1 MVDDRESPWSWSALV
16 KVQDVRE
23 SGLVGTLFLAE
34 TAGPTPAVMCLA
46 GAAGGTPTAP
56 AAALAKE
63 GFAALA
69 LATQAVEGRPPII
82 ERFPLEYCFAAV
94 AWLRQTVKPASGFVA
109 VRGHSRGGQLAL
121 LMAVLQPDD
130 IDAVL
135 AYNPV
140 TYVSLAPRNPYA
152 FDDPAAP
159 PAWTWRGKPVEGS
172 ASDPNVLSLGE
183 KAGLEDSH
191 AIALHRAKC
200 PILLIS
206 GDDDPGIGDGSH
218 GRKSSE
224 WSCIHAV
231 RRLKQAR
238 YPYPY
243 QHLAYQSAG
252 HQLAGPPPWNGDLAA
267 GGTREGNERAVDDSW
282 VKSLNFLRAALV
294 SCPKRSSYGD
304 GL

>member
-1 MVDDRESPWSWSALV
+1 LV
-16 KVQDVRE
+16 TVQDVRE
-23 SGLVGTLFLAE
+23 SCLVGTLFLPG
-34 TAGPTPAVMCLA
+34 TAVPAPAVMCLA
-46 GAAGGTPTAP
+46 GAAGGIPTAP

-63 GFAALA
+63 GFAAFA
-69 LATQAVEGRPPII
+69 LATHAVEGRPPVI
-82 ERFPLEYCFAAV
+82 ERFPLEYCFEAV
-94 AWLRQTVKPASGFVA
+94 GWLRETVKPASGFVA

-121 LMAVLQPDD
+121 LMAVLRPDD

-191 AIALHRAKC
+191 AIALHCAKC

-206 GDDDPGIGDGSH
+206 GDDDPGIGDGSR
-218 GRKSSE
+218 GRKSSQ
-224 WSCIHAV
+224 WSCIHAI
-231 RRLKQAR
+231 RRLELAG
-238 YPYPY
+238 YPYAY
-243 QHLAYQSAG
+243 QHLAYQAAG
-252 HQLAGPPPWNGDLAA
+252 HQLAGPPPWSGDLAA
-267 GGTREGNERAVDDSW
+267 GGTREGNQRAVDDSW
-282 VKSLNFLRAALV
+282 AKALNFLRAALM

>member
-1 MVDDRESPWSWSALV
+1 LV

-23 SGLVGTLFLAE
+23 SGLVGTLFLPE
-34 TAGPTPAVMCLA
+34 TAVPTPAVICLA
-46 GAAGGTPTAP
+46 GAAGGIPAGP

-63 GFAALA
+63 GFAAFA
-69 LATQAVEGRPPII
+69 LGTHAVEGRPPVI

-94 AWLRQTVKPASGFVA
+94 GWLRGTVKPESGFVA

-130 IDAVL
+130 VDAVL
-135 AYNPV
+135 AYNPI
-140 TYVSLAPRNPYA
+140 TYVSLAPGNPYA

-159 PAWTWRGKPVEGS
+159 PAWTWGGKPVEGS
-172 ASDPNVLSLGE
+172 AADPNVLNRGE
-183 KAGLEDSH
+183 AAGLEDSH

-224 WSCIHAV
+224 WSCIHAI
-231 RRLKQAR
+231 RRLQLAG

-267 GGTREGNERAVDDSW
+267 GGTRDGNERAVDDSW
-282 VKSLNFLRAALV
+282 PKALNFLRAALTNRQKGETPLTSAPPEV
-294 SCPKRSSYGD
+294 G
-304 GL
+304 

>member
-1 MVDDRESPWSWSALV
+1 LV

-23 SGLVGTLFLAE
+23 SGLVGTLFLPE
-34 TAGPTPAVMCLA
+34 TAVPTPAVICLA
-46 GAAGGTPTAP
+46 GAAGGIPAGP

-63 GFAALA
+63 GFAAFA
-69 LATQAVEGRPPII
+69 LGTHAVEGRPPVI

-94 AWLRQTVKPASGFVA
+94 GWLRETVKPESGFVA
-109 VRGHSRGGQLAL
+109 IRGHSRGGQLAL
-121 LMAVLQPDD
+121 LMAVLQPGDV
-130 IDAVL
+130 DAVL
-135 AYNPV
+135 AYNPI
-140 TYVSLAPRNPYA
+140 TYVSLAPGNPYA
-152 FDDPAAP
+152 FDNPAAP

-172 ASDPNVLSLGE
+172 AADANVLTLGE
-183 KAGLEDSH
+183 AAGLEDSH

-206 GDDDPGIGDGSH
+206 GDDDPGIGDGSR

-231 RRLKQAR
+231 RRLKLAG

-252 HQLAGPPPWNGDLAA
+252 HQLAGPPPWSGDLAA
-267 GGTREGNERAVDDSW
+267 GGTREGNIRAVEDSW
-282 VKSLNFLRAALV
+282 AKALNFLRAALV
-294 SCPKRSSYGD
+294 CRRRRETPPSSS
-304 GL
+304 L